1 MSESNQAD
9 QQEVTG
15 LSRRR
20 FVLALGV
27 CAAACACGG
36 ALETAEAA
44 PGDSAKPA
52 SGAGGAGIDIGK
64 PEDFK
69 DGISDKFLKSNKI
82 AVVKDG
88 GRIFACTAICTHRRA
103 TLNVKDGKSFS
114 CPKHGSAFS
123 AQGTVTKGPAD
134 ASLVRYAITKNDA
147 GHLLVNT
154 SKSFREKQWD
164 DPASFVEV
172 K

>member
-9 QQEVTG
+9 QDVTA

-20 FVLALGV
+20 FVLALGA

-36 ALETAEAA
+36 AASLEAA
-44 PGDSAKPA
+44 PADTSKSAA
-52 SGAGGAGIDIGK
+52 AGGIDIGK

-69 DGISDKFLKSNKI
+69 DGISDKFLKSHKI
-82 AVVKDG
+82 AVVKSD
-88 GRIFACTAICTHRRA
+88 GRIFACTAVCTHRRA
-103 TLNVKDGKSFS
+103 TLNVKDGKSFA

-123 AQGTVTKGPAD
+123 LQGTVTKGPAD
-134 ASLVRYAITKNDA
+134 SSLVRYAISKNDA

-154 SKSFREKQWD
+154 KKEFREKQWE